1 MKKMNWTEKY
11 RPKIIDEIVGQTKFT
26 TDAITWRER
35 GDFPNVL
42 LAGRPGT
49 GKTTAAHVL
58 GNEFLGDDKS
68 SDFLEINASQDRK
81 LETVRQ
87 TITNFVN
94 YGSVSNNKIK
104 IVLLDEI
111 EGMTRDS
118 QRALKRTMERATNCR
133 FIITCNDV
141 YGVDEAL
148 RSRCANYTFN
158 PVSDNIITDML
169 KVISEENGVEMAL
182 EDIETLVDVSGGDMR
197 RAINELQACIYSGKT
212 PENIHRENIIPYKLC
227 IQNSLDGKQE
237 KSLDFLNRLVV
248 AGHSVKDICNKLLQ
262 SILDMDLPPS
272 TKFKVVAL
280 VGETEWRSRSVSP
293 KVLVAWFVASIKQ

>member
-11 RPKIIDEIVGQTKFT
+11 RPKKIEEIVGQTKFT
-26 TDAITWRER
+26 EDARTWRTK
-35 GDFPNVL
+35 GDFPNLL

-49 GKTTAAHVL
+49 GKTTASHVI
-58 GNEFLGDDKS
+58 GNEFLGDDKD

-94 YGSVSNNKIK
+94 YGSVSDNKIK

-118 QRALKRTMERATNCR
+118 QRALKRTMERATNVR

-148 RSRCANYTFN
+148 RSRCANYFFE
-158 PVSDNIITDML
+158 PIDSYIVEDML
-169 KVISEENGVEMAL
+169 LEIAKKNDVMMAL
-182 EDIETLVDVSGGDMR
+182 EDVETLVEISGGDMR

-212 PENIHRENIIPYKLC
+212 PKNLHRENIVPYKLC
-227 IQNSLDGKQE
+227 IQNALDNKHE
-237 KSLDFLNRLVV
+237 ESLDFLNRLVT

-262 SILDMDLPPS
+262 SVLDMDIPHG

-280 VGETEWRSRSVSP
+280 VGETEWRSRSVTP